1 MNKYPKLIPATLIFL
16 YALLF
21 VCGNAIHGRYCLHT
35 NAGECAYPQTSSS
48 PDSDHDHCQ
57 HDVGVDNIER
67 KAGDSED
74 LPYLITSDCSTCL
87 TLGQTSYPASCV
99 SLSVSTEPPFL
110 IRSIVFEL
118 PQQSLAS
125 FFLARGPPSF
135 FLQSS

>member
-1 MNKYPKLIPATLIFL
+1 MNKYPKLIPASLISV

-21 VCGNAIHGRYCLHT
+21 VCGSAIHGRYCLHA
-35 NAGECAYPQTSSS
+35 NAGGCAYPQTSSS

-57 HDVGVDNIER
+57 HDVGVANIER

-110 IRSIVFEL
+110 IHSIVFEL

>member
-1 MNKYPKLIPATLIFL
+1 MNKFPKLIPASLISV

-21 VCGNAIHGRYCLHT
+21 VCGSAIHGRYCLHA
-35 NAGECAYPQTSSS
+35 NAGGCAYPQTSSS
-48 PDSDHDHCQ
+48 PDSDHAHCQ
-57 HDVGVDNIER
+57 HDVGVANIER

-74 LPYLITSDCSTCL
+74 LPYLITADCWTCL

-99 SLSVSTEPPFL
+99 SLSVSTDLPFL
-110 IRSIVFEL
+110 IHSIVFDL

-135 FLQSS
+135 VLHSS